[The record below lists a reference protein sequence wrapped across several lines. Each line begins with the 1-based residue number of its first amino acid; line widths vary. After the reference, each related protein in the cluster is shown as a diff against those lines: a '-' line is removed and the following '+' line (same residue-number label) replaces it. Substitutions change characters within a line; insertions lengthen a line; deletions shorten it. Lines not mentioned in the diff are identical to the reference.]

1 MKNKYIYLIIGII
14 IIVVVLSLINHFS
27 HFDLNNQ
34 IKKTLLE
41 DGFVA
46 TAYDDLF
53 IKNEDDN
60 KSYSFSIANYTYMLE
75 VDDGNNG
82 INSSLNATYDFKDN
96 TLIYSYRVNYLD
108 RVNVLFKGTYNEE
121 NFTCDKEF
129 SNASL
134 SNSEKET
141 ICSLAENNI
150 KIFKIKANS
159 LFNNYKIINSMKQK

>member
-82 INSSLNATYDFKDN
+82 INSSLFIHIV
-96 TLIYSYRVNYLD
+96 LI
-108 RVNVLFKGTYNEE
+108 
-121 NFTCDKEF
+121 
-129 SNASL
+129 
-134 SNSEKET
+134 
-141 ICSLAENNI
+141 I
-150 KIFKIKANS
+150 
-159 LFNNYKIINSMKQK
+159 